1 MTNSEIRNI
10 IDELVHSE
18 RDREI
23 LKRRFIDG
31 IKYEPLAEEYE
42 MSRAQIIRIV
52 KRWETA
58 LK

>member
-1 MTNSEIRNI
+1 MTNSQIREL
-10 IDELVHSE
+10 IDEYVHSQ

-31 IKYEPLAEEYE
+31 IKYEPLAEEYDL
-42 MSRAQIIRIV
+42 SRAQIVRIV
-52 KRWETA
+52 KRNEMI

>member
-1 MTNSEIRNI
+1 MTNSQIREL
-10 IDELVHSE
+10 IDEHVHSQ

-31 IKYEPLAEEYE
+31 IKYEPLAEEYDL
-42 MSRAQIIRIV
+42 SRAQIVRIV
-52 KRWETA
+52 KRNEMI